1 MKCSMCGAN
10 IEVTEFE
17 DGTVL
22 IRQDCLCDL
31 KANENQKAEESK
43 DAVDE

>member
-1 MKCSMCGAN
+1 MRCPICGAN

-17 DGTVL
+17 NGTVL

-31 KANENQKAEESK
+31 KANEEKDDESN
-43 DAVDE
+43 

>member
-1 MKCSMCGAN
+1 MRCPICGAN

-17 DGTVL
+17 NGTVL

-31 KANENQKAEESK
+31 KANDKMETE
-43 DAVDE
+43 